1 MVAFPQLCLICL
13 VKGVDIVALTSGQFF
28 SLILESV
35 AFERLRKKSSDK
47 LDSYSLK
54 NSKSNC
60 QPPLDFLSNFKIN
73 FVQRKFKKDLLLRMI

>member
-1 MVAFPQLCLICL
+1 M
-13 VKGVDIVALTSGQFF
+13 ALTSGQFF

-54 NSKSNC
+54 NSKSNYC
-60 QPPLDFLSNFKIN
+60 RPPLDFLSNFKIN